1 MTFQRK
7 KIYFVLILSLIII
20 GYSLS
25 ANFSQAADQAAET
38 VTLDDPLGERDIP
51 ELAGSIIQ
59 YILGI
64 VGVLALAM
72 FIYGG
77 IIWMTS
83 GGSPEKIKAGKD
95 TIVWAILG
103 LAFIFFSYAILDFV
117 LRAFIE

>member
-1 MTFQRK
+1 MIFQRK

-25 ANFSQAADQAAET
+25 ANFSQAAAVEN
-38 VTLDDPLGERDIP
+38 VTLKDPLGERDVP

-64 VGVLALAM
+64 VGVLALVM

-83 GGSPEKIKAGKD
+83 GGSPEKIKTGKD